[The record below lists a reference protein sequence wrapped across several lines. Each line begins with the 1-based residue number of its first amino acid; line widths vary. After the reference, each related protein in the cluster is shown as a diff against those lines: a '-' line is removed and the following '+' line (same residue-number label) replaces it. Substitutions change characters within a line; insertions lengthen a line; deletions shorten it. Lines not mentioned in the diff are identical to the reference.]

1 MQEEGG
7 QDTQENPALSLGFIF
22 LADNH
27 HTEAA
32 VPSCLTENMF
42 IYNNSERNVTQA
54 YVRRVAGFI
63 NMFLALKI
71 VWLTWFMLLL
81 QCSVVQQT
89 FGRQWSLV
97 ILKIYSLMNPESIY
111 PKYTNHHHHT
121 LPLVAEPRIIHIL
134 HSHIFRLAFY
144 KGGIVNKSR
153 HKACSDM
160 VTGAEVI
167 PESWHIRSPPQ
178 DDIKQARSCMWNLLH
193 PSSTLTKTF

>member
-1 MQEEGG
+1 MYG
-7 QDTQENPALSLGFIF
+7 
-22 LADNH
+22 
-27 HTEAA
+27 
-32 VPSCLTENMF
+32 
-42 IYNNSERNVTQA
+42 
-54 YVRRVAGFI
+54 GFI

-81 QCSVVQQT
+81 QYSVVQQT